1 VLNLPCLFF
10 KVKDYFICANLS
22 FIAYSATVFFSCFLR
37 LGGVISDREHN
48 QKERKMNKLPPELIK
63 KLNLPLPKEAVSQH
77 PTRTYLSA
85 IKAIYVVER
94 LNDVFGIG
102 GWYIKHDIIEAD
114 TMIVVKGIFTV
125 PEHGIEIEQ
134 FGGNDNADRGDAYKG
149 ACTDA
154 LTKIGSY
161 LGIGMD
167 VFKGLSEHSTTPQ
180 REPVAEKPMTEKQR
194 ALIRRLLESTVLTD
208 DEVTQGQA
216 WLEKEHSSKKAS
228 EFIDKLNGMI
238 EVPF

>member
-1 VLNLPCLFF
+1 
-10 KVKDYFICANLS
+10 
-22 FIAYSATVFFSCFLR
+22 
-37 LGGVISDREHN
+37 
-48 QKERKMNKLPPELIK
+48 MNKLPPELIK
-63 KLNLPLPKEAVSQH
+63 KLNLPLPKGAVSQH

-125 PEHGIEIEQ
+125 PEYGIEIEQ

-167 VFKGLSEHSTTPQ
+167 VFKGLSVTPQ